1 MILHM
6 RYFTRG
12 WASGELSDD
21 ESDEANEAYRA
32 RVAEITPR
40 LPPAM
45 VRLAHEI
52 SVHDGIIEQVIWNSH
67 LNRLQLTLVCTD
79 AHQNYIQTHLTY
91 SGAMLGPS
99 RIESLQRAALSRET
113 ELLYDEVDIDDDS
126 VFSHRL
132 LFDPCEEV
140 TIEFKELE
148 LVVSPRADQRV
159 HLGRAFIV
167 ERPEE
172 FA

>member
-1 MILHM
+1 M

-21 ESDEANEAYRA
+21 VSDQAKEAYHA

-45 VRLAHEI
+45 VRLVHEI

-67 LNRLQLTLVCTD
+67 LNRLQLTIVCTD
-79 AHQNYIQTHLTY
+79 AYQNYIQAQLTY
-91 SGAMLGPS
+91 SGAMLGSS

-140 TIEFKELE
+140 TIDFKKLE

-167 ERPEE
+167 EGPEE
-172 FA
+172 LA